1 MQVEN
6 RNNSLSNIQL
16 ELLKLYSTDI
26 KEEELLE
33 IKSYIADFFSKK
45 AVQEADKL
53 WDENSLT
60 NEDMD
65 RWLNEQKANNE

>member
-6 RNNSLSNIQL
+6 RENSLSNIQL

-33 IKSYIADFFSKK
+33 IKSYIANFFSKK

-65 RWLNEQKANNE
+65 RWLNEQEA

>member
-65 RWLNEQKANNE
+65 SWLNEQKA

>member
-6 RNNSLSNIQL
+6 RDNSLSNIQL

-33 IKSYIADFFSKK
+33 IKSYIANFFSKK
-45 AVQEADKL
+45 AVQETDKL

-65 RWLNEQKANNE
+65 RWLNEQEA

>member
-65 RWLNEQKANNE
+65 RWLNEQKA

>member
-6 RNNSLSNIQL
+6 RDNSLSNIQL

-33 IKSYIADFFSKK
+33 IKSYIASFFSKK

-65 RWLNEQKANNE
+65 RWLNEQEA

>member
-6 RNNSLSNIQL
+6 RDNSLSNIQL

-33 IKSYIADFFSKK
+33 IKSYIANFFSKK

-65 RWLNEQKANNE
+65 RWLNEQEA